1 MQRPVKNMVKQF
13 VDLISPCLQC
23 HDLILEPL
31 KETHLEE
38 DELKELKK
46 HYDHIRNLL
55 DKMR

>member
-1 MQRPVKNMVKQF
+1 MPWSM
-13 VDLISPCLQC
+13 
-23 HDLILEPL
+23 ILEPL

-46 HYDHIRNLL
+46 HYDYIRNLL